1 MLALA
6 GQLCKSNVVMRG
18 ATPIKSMHTHTH
30 TTPHTWYEYM
40 GGNEPALFA
49 PYKQPNWHQAGFI
62 GLANSAACLKITEDF
77 GEMLEDL

>member
-1 MLALA
+1 
-6 GQLCKSNVVMRG
+6 
-18 ATPIKSMHTHTH
+18 
-30 TTPHTWYEYM
+30 M